1 MILHSSNIETPL
13 GRMQTL
19 ANEKGIYLLEFE
31 HNGDI
36 QTRIEKLKK
45 ELKAT
50 IISEEN
56 ANIKLLK
63 KELNAYFT
71 GQLKR
76 FTVPKIFTGSEFQK
90 RVWNALMEV
99 PYGETRTYKE
109 QSIFVGDL
117 KAIRAVATANGANK
131 IAILVP
137 CHRIIGS
144 DGSMTGYAGGIEKKK
159 FLLNL
164 EREIAGPR
172 DLFNS

>member
-1 MILHSSNIETPL
+1 M
-13 GRMQTL
+13 
-19 ANEKGIYLLEFE
+19 EFE
-31 HNGDI
+31 QNEDI
-36 QTRIEKLKK
+36 QRRIEKLRK
-45 ELKAT
+45 ELNAT

-56 ANIKLLK
+56 SHIQLLK
-63 KELNAYFT
+63 KELKAYFQ
-71 GQLKR
+71 GELKK
-76 FTVPKIFTGSEFQK
+76 FSVPIIFTGSEFQNK
-90 RVWNALMEV
+90 VWEALLKV
-99 PYGETRTYKE
+99 PYGEIKTYKE